1 MLTMVFPFDISD
13 QINSSFWRQ
22 VQYQEWTGRWIVW
35 DNDRAKAEQ
44 LKQMYPTAYVYLYD
58 REHDTYTRYTID
70 LLIPKQTMHNG
81 RFVEQFEKQTV

>member
-1 MLTMVFPFDISD
+1 MEAPFPLNIGSE
-13 QINSSFWRQ
+13 INKTFNIQ

-44 LKQMYPTAYVYLYD
+44 LKQMMPHAYVFLYD

-70 LLIPKQTMHNG
+70 LLVPKMTIHNG
-81 RFVEQFEKQTV
+81 VFVEEFEKWTV